1 MTLCRL
7 LLPEVEED
15 EELLLEVEEGEEEE
29 EELELG
35 GGVTATVEPVVTT
48 TSADWLL
55 GPCAMIA
62 CPVNDESTFSPIAK
76 SPGR

>member
-7 LLPEVEED
+7 LLPEVEE
-15 EELLLEVEEGEEEE
+15 ELLREVDEGEEEE
-29 EELELG
+29 QELELG
-35 GGVTATVEPVVTT
+35 GSVTATVEAVVTT

-62 CPVNDESTFSPIAK
+62 CPVNDESTLSPIAK